1 MLINILYIII
11 INKSILNLIINVLN
25 MHNIKKYREYIIE
38 IIVAKIII
46 HLNISLIHLFLSFL
60 VNVIVAVSSKK

>member
-46 HLNISLIHLFLSFL
+46 HLNSFH
-60 VNVIVAVSSKK
+60 VPF

>member
-46 HLNISLIHLFLSFL
+46 HLNYSQL
-60 VNVIVAVSSKK
+60 VINHYHGMILLMIK

>member
-46 HLNISLIHLFLSFL
+46 HLNISLIHLFLL
-60 VNVIVAVSSKK
+60 IT